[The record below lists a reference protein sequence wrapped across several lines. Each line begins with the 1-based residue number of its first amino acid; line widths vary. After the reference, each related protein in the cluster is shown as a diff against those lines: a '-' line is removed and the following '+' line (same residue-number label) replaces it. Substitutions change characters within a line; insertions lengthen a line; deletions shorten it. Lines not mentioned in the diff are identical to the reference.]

1 MGCLCTLVFDLVCE
15 VCVCVTLCMSVCV
28 YVLVSCVCVCVLHYR
43 SRARYMYNIKTM
55 KVFKNKVTISLKWSL
70 CKT

>member
-28 YVLVSCVCVCVLHYR
+28 YVLVSCVCVLHYR